1 MIPARIE
8 TPLAVKLGIRYP
20 ILAAPLFLISNVDMV
35 VAVGEAGAIAAFPS
49 LNYHSTDELRDAL
62 AEIRRRT
69 SAPFGVNLILKKAA
83 RLEADLAAC
92 IEARVP
98 LLITSLGDPTQVL
111 AGARRSG
118 AQVWCDVINLKHA
131 HKAED
136 AGADA
141 VIAVASGAGG
151 HGGRISPFVLVPWL
165 RQELRIPV
173 VAAGGI
179 ATGAGVAAALA
190 LGADLAYIGTRFIA
204 SVESPADA
212 AHKEMILRS
221 SPEDVEMTAEVTGTP
236 GSFLRESLDTFRTGG
251 GKAWKAVYSAGQN
264 VGLIRSVKTCA
275 EIVEELVE
283 GYLAARRAMPS

>member
-8 TPLAVKLGIRYP
+8 TPLAAKLGIRYP
-20 ILAAPLFLISNVDMV
+20 ILCAPMYLISNVDMI

-49 LNYHSTDELRDAL
+49 LNFRSTEELRAAL
-62 AEIRRRT
+62 AEIRSRT
-69 SAPFGVNLILKKAA
+69 SAPFGVNLILKAA
-83 RLEADLAAC
+83 RLEEDLAAC
-92 IEARVP
+92 VEARVP
-98 LLITSLGDPTQVL
+98 LLITSLGDPTKVI
-111 AGARRSG
+111 AGARACG
-118 AQVWCDVINLKHA
+118 AQVWCDVVDMRHA
-131 HKAED
+131 RTVED

-141 VIAVASGAGG
+141 VIAVASGGGG

-165 RQELRIPV
+165 RQELEIPV

-212 AHKEMILRS
+212 AYKEMILRS
-221 SPEDVEMTAEVTGTP
+221 SPDDVETTAEVTGTP
-236 GSFLRESLDTFRTGG
+236 GSFLRESLETFRTGG

-264 VGLIRSVKTCA
+264 VGLIRTVKTCA

-283 GYLAARRAMPS
+283 GYLAARGTMPG

>member
-1 MIPARIE
+1 VIPARIE
-8 TPLAVKLGIRYP
+8 TPLAAKLGIRYP
-20 ILAAPLFLISNVDMV
+20 ILCAPMFLISNVDML
-35 VAVGEAGAIAAFPS
+35 VAVGEAGAIAAVPS
-49 LNYHSTDELRDAL
+49 PNFRTTDELRAAL
-62 AEIRRRT
+62 VEIRRRT
-69 SAPFGVNLILKKAA
+69 AAPFGVNLILKAP
-83 RLEADLAAC
+83 RLDEDLAAC
-92 IEARVP
+92 VEARVP
-98 LLITSLGDPTQVL
+98 LLITSLGDPSKVI
-111 AGARRSG
+111 AGARAIG
-118 AQVWCDVINLKHA
+118 AQVWCDVIDLGHA
-131 HKAED
+131 RRAEA

-221 SPEDVEMTAEVTGTP
+221 TPEDVETTAEVTGTP
-236 GSFLRESLDTFRTGG
+236 GNFLRESLETFRTGG

-283 GYLAARRAMPS
+283 GYLAARAAMPS

>member
-8 TPLAVKLGIRYP
+8 TPLAAKLGIRYP
-20 ILAAPLFLISNVDMV
+20 ILCAPMFLISNVDML
-35 VAVGEAGAIAAFPS
+35 VAVGEAGAIAAVPS
-49 LNYHSTDELRDAL
+49 PNFRTTDELRAAL
-62 AEIRRRT
+62 VEIRRRT
-69 SAPFGVNLILKKAA
+69 AAPFGVNLILKAP
-83 RLEADLAAC
+83 RLDEDLAAC
-92 IEARVP
+92 VEARVP
-98 LLITSLGDPTQVL
+98 LLITSLGDPSKVI
-111 AGARRSG
+111 AGARAIG
-118 AQVWCDVINLKHA
+118 AQVWCDVIDLGHA
-131 HKAED
+131 RRAEA

-221 SPEDVEMTAEVTGTP
+221 TPEDVETTAEVTGTP
-236 GSFLRESLDTFRTGG
+236 GNFLRESLETFRTGG

-283 GYLAARRAMPS
+283 GYLAARAAMPS